1 MGLEYLQVAVGQ
13 QRSSSLGETKLSCD
27 AECSITQMF
36 FVFTVGAQSCNKTAL
51 KKRGSYDHSKP
62 SLTSRTMAVIN
73 PPFIS
78 NFVWNIIHGRP
89 NQWGQRTE
97 NNGGARPRGK
107 TTKPAPVR
115 ILPSLWSLPCKECWS
130 SSICGSVPATR
141 ASVWTGR
148 SDLGRPAV
156 ALRSLQLETRNWTST
171 PDGKECFLFL

>member
-1 MGLEYLQVAVGQ
+1 MGLKYLQVAVGQ
-13 QRSSSLGETKLSCD
+13 QRSSSLGGTKLSCD

-36 FVFTVGAQSCNKTAL
+36 FVFAVRAQSCNNTAL

-78 NFVWNIIHGRP
+78 NFVWNLIHGRP
-89 NQWGQRTE
+89 NQWGQHTE

-107 TTKPAPVR
+107 QGKPAPVP
-115 ILPSLWSLPCKECWS
+115 ILPSLRSLPCKECWS

-148 SDLGRPAV
+148 SDLRRPAV
-156 ALRSLQLETRNWTST
+156 ALPSLQLETRSWT
-171 PDGKECFLFL
+171 PDGKQCFLFL